1 MKRLMMCVVGGVAL
15 MAGNAYA
22 GGGCNY
28 GSHASKDASEAAVV
42 AAAEETNP
50 ELLAKLKKQ
59 EAEAD
64 ALEKLI
70 ETPVIHN

>member
-1 MKRLMMCVVGGVAL
+1 MRRLMVSVVGTVAL
-15 MAGNAYA
+15 MAGSAHA

-28 GSHASKDASEAAVV
+28 GSHAAAEESEAAVV
-42 AAAEETNP
+42 ASAEETDP

-59 EAEAD
+59 QAEAEALD
-64 ALEKLI
+64 TLI